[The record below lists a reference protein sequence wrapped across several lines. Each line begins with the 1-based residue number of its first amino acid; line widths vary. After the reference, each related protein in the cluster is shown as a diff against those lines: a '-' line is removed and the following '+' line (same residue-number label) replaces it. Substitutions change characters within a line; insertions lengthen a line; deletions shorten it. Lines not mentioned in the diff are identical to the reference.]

1 MDNHLPNMPESI
13 SAMPDRYPRYFRLA
27 EQTIHVVEEIGRMTR
42 MVGGAILALP
52 SVHRSRRL
60 VMEQMVRL
68 GLESMP
74 LVVLISVFTGA
85 VAAWQ
90 AAYQFQ
96 GWVPIRYLGSVIG
109 KNVVVE
115 LGPVLTSLV
124 VAGRIAAAMAAEL
137 GTMRVTEQIDALE
150 AMGISP
156 SRYLVMPRIVAA
168 TLMLPV
174 LVIFADALAI
184 VGGFLV
190 SNVLLDVSAHTFT
203 MGLKRIFQV
212 RDVVAGLEKAAV
224 FGMFMAIMGCH
235 FGMNAQGGAQG
246 VGRATTLAV
255 VTACVC
261 VLIGD
266 YFLTTFLF
274 PIAGV

>member
-1 MDNHLPNMPESI
+1 MDERI
-13 SAMPDRYPRYFRLA
+13 STMPDRHPRLFRLA
-27 EQTIHVVEEIGRMTR
+27 DHTIFVVEEIGRIAKLL
-42 MVGGAILALP
+42 GGALAALP
-52 SVHRSRRL
+52 SLPRSRRL
-60 VMEQMVRL
+60 VVDQMVRL

-74 LVVLISVFTGA
+74 LVVVISIFTGA

-96 GWVPIRYLGSVIG
+96 GWVPLRYLGEVIG

-124 VAGRIAAAMAAEL
+124 VAGRISAAMAAEL

-156 SRYLVMPRIVAA
+156 SRYLVMPRFVSA
-168 TLMLPV
+168 TVMLPV
-174 LVIFADALAI
+174 AVIFADALAI
-184 VGGFLV
+184 AGAFLV
-190 SNVLLDVSAHTFT
+190 SNLLLDVSAHTYT
-203 MGLKRIFQV
+203 MGLRRIFQV

-224 FGMFMAIMGCH
+224 FGMFMALMGCH
-235 FGMNAQGGAQG
+235 FGMRAEGGAQG

-255 VTACVC
+255 VTSCVC
-261 VLIGD
+261 VLILD